1 MGVSSRATIQGQQA
15 TRGLTSLARTDRAD
29 HPVTETS
36 HLPDREHSTLV
47 PKKRI
52 NTAVSPDAGVA
63 PVADALQT
71 SVPLPSGYRCLNPAC
86 SSMELIH
93 WADVRGR
100 PKLFCSAAC
109 RSAYEYERTELIRD
123 LGVIEEALRRS
134 GGTYRQQR
142 VVESARRQVTW
153 ALLRYPYEPS
163 KNRSRGKG
171 GHSSEGATSMSG
183 WHK

>member
-1 MGVSSRATIQGQQA
+1 MQGQQA
-15 TRGLTSLARTDRAD
+15 TRGLTSLTRTDRAD
-29 HPVTETS
+29 HPVTEIRD
-36 HLPDREHSTLV
+36 LPDREHSTLV

-52 NTAVSPDAGVA
+52 NTAVPPDADVA
-63 PVADALQT
+63 RVADALQT

-86 SSMELIH
+86 SSKELIY

-109 RSAYEYERTELIRD
+109 RSAYEYERNELLRD
-123 LGVIEEALRRS
+123 LCVIEGALRRS
-134 GGTYRQQR
+134 AGTYRQKR
-142 VVESARRQVTW
+142 VVESARRQLTL

-171 GHSSEGATSMSG
+171 RSRSRGGAASMSG
-183 WHK
+183 PESSVS